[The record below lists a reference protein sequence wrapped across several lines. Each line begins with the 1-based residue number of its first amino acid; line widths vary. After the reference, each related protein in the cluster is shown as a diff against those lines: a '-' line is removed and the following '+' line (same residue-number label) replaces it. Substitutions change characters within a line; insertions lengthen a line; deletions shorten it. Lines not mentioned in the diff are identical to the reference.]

1 MKKQA
6 MQIEVIRPRAE
17 SKSDE
22 AMERP
27 ASLVAQRLSQGQAKS
42 PEEMTTAELTDEVLA
57 HPWVLPREV
66 AYSIMRLLPVSHQ
79 AKYRYRYD
87 DYGCFRCGTKDEPH
101 QSLSLC
107 KRCYALLHAQIK
119 AGIMK
124 HARSEDLSPAQLT
137 ANLTRT
143 SDNARRILAEITA
156 GHAPVAKPT
165 KRLGR
170 PRLGDSRG
178 TGR

>member
-6 MQIEVIRPRAE
+6 MQIEVMRPRDE
-17 SKSDE
+17 SKSDA
-22 AMERP
+22 AMEKL
-27 ASLVAQRLSQGQAKS
+27 ASMVAQRLSQGQAKS

-57 HPWVLPREV
+57 QPWMLPREV

-79 AKYRYRYD
+79 NKYGYRYE

-101 QSLSLC
+101 QCLSLC
-107 KRCYALLHAQIK
+107 RRCYALLHAQIK
-119 AGIMK
+119 AGIVK

-143 SDNARRILAEITA
+143 SDNARRILADL
-156 GHAPVAKPT
+156 GPVCHPKKALALPAST
-165 KRLGR
+165 RPVKRGR
-170 PRLGDSRG
+170 RR
-178 TGR
+178 